1 MQDLER
7 VLKALANKRRLAILK
22 FLGNRK
28 RASVGDIAGQIKLSF
43 RATSQHLTI
52 LKSVEIIEREQEG
65 LVVWHML
72 HAPKHPLVA
81 KVLELS

>member
-1 MQDLER
+1 MQDMER
-7 VLKALANKRRLAILK
+7 VLKALANKRRLAVLK
-22 FLGNRK
+22 FLGKRK
-28 RASVGDIAGQIKLSF
+28 RASVGDIAEQIKLSF

-52 LKSVEIIEREQEG
+52 LKSAGIIEQEG

-72 HAPKHPLVA
+72 HAPKHPLVE